1 MGLIT
6 VNLKPIELGTLV
18 ARNSHWIGLFGILF
32 GAALSAYFYLA
43 SKQVGEISM
52 SFKTVKIAQAGIPI
66 LKILDDKGENITA
79 DVYGLEAVIWN
90 TGDISLGDSSDRVR
104 KPLTIA
110 LSGPVRILGAV
121 VQDTRNV
128 STADVRAVV
137 HADQKSLSINWRQFD
152 PADAIK
158 VFIIYT
164 GQTQSG
170 IEYSARVVGAHLIN
184 ISEYKETAPDV
195 VGLSKFYYGTM
206 YDWENH
212 KLKLM
217 LNLIAILLQFVIMG
231 LILAGRKTRST
242 VWVPVLMAF
251 SVIVTL
257 VSIAPFLIPKGPF

>member
-1 MGLIT
+1 
-6 VNLKPIELGTLV
+6 VNYKLSQLGDLV

-32 GAALSAYFYLA
+32 GAALSAYFYFA
-43 SKQVGEISM
+43 SKQVGEISL

-66 LKILDDKGENITA
+66 LKILDDKGESITA

-90 TGDISLGDSSDRVR
+90 SGDISLGESSDRIR

-128 STADVRAVV
+128 SAADIHAVV
-137 HADQKSLSINWRQFD
+137 HANEKGLTISWRQFD
-152 PADAIK
+152 PADALK
-158 VFIIYT
+158 VFVIYT
-164 GQTQSG
+164 GQSQSA
-170 IEYSARVVGAHLIN
+170 IEYSARIVGGHLIN
-184 ISEYKETAPDV
+184 ISEYKETSPDV

-217 LNLIAILLQFVIMG
+217 LSLFAILLQFTIMG
-231 LILAGRKTRST
+231 LVIARRKMRMSG
-242 VWVPVLMAF
+242 WVLVLMAF
-251 SVIVTL
+251 SVVLTFL
-257 VSIAPFLIPKGPF
+257 ASAPFLLPKAPF